1 MAASRKRRLER
12 TGLDFI
18 EESARL
24 LRSAPAGVL
33 LRYYIGSVPCILG
46 LLYFFTDVTRGAY
59 ASKHLIES
67 SLGAAALYLWM
78 KCWHTAFNSG
88 LRSVLAQEPPE
99 PWTLRRIMRLIVLQV
114 AVQPSGLFLRIVA
127 AICLLPYV
135 WVYGFYQGFGV
146 FGDGLSPSISEVARR
161 AWEQAKWQPG
171 HAHVAIACLKAFA
184 FVVWLNVLVFLFM
197 APELLRIFTGI
208 ETVFT
213 RSPMAMLNTTF
224 FIASLAI
231 TYLCFDPLRKALYVL
246 RCFYSDAVRTG
257 QDLEV
262 ELKSLHVPAARFA
275 AAALLLLSTAPLTP
289 RAFAAEPPPAV
300 ERVDSTKLSDSI
312 EDVLRRREYTWR
324 LPREKTPEE
333 EKGLLTQ
340 FIERLIETIR
350 WAIKSAL
357 KWISDLLE
365 KMSPRGG
372 SGDGAGFSWTTRG
385 ILYATIALCIGLI
398 LFFLWK
404 QRRNLRVTMV
414 AAEAMSAIPDL
425 RSDDVVADQLPEDG
439 WLKLARDLMDQ
450 GELRL
455 ALRASYLASLAHL
468 GRRELISIARHKSNL
483 DYEREL
489 RRRARSR
496 EELLSAF
503 DANLDAFECA
513 WYGLHEV
520 TADILT
526 GFNANLDRI
535 RAC

>member
-1 MAASRKRRLER
+1 MAVSRKRRLER
-12 TGLDFI
+12 TGLDLV

-24 LRSAPAGVL
+24 LRSAPPGVL

-59 ASKHLIES
+59 ASRHLIES
-67 SLGAAALYLWM
+67 SLGVAALFLWM
-78 KCWHTAFNSG
+78 KCWHAAFGSG
-88 LRSVLAQEPPE
+88 LHSVLAQEPPA
-99 PWTLRRIMRLIVLQV
+99 PWTLRRIIRLVVLQS
-114 AVQPSGLFLRIVA
+114 AVQPSGLFLRIIA

-146 FGDGLSPSISEVARR
+146 FGDGMSPSISEIARR

-171 HAHVAIACLKAFA
+171 PAHVAIGCLKAFA
-184 FVVWLNVLVFLFM
+184 FVVWLNVLVFFFV
-197 APELLRIFTGI
+197 APQLLRIFTGI
-208 ETVFT
+208 ESAFT
-213 RSPMAMLNTTF
+213 RSPLAMLNTTF
-224 FIASLAI
+224 FIASIAV

-246 RCFYSDAVRTG
+246 RCFYSEAVRTG

-262 ELKSLHVPAARFA
+262 ELKSLRAPAARFA
-275 AAALLLLSTAPLTP
+275 ATALLLFVATPLAP
-289 RAFAAEPPPAV
+289 RAFAAEPPPVV
-300 ERVDSTKLSDSI
+300 ERVDSTKLSKSI
-312 EDVLRRREYTWR
+312 EDVLQRREYTWR
-324 LPREKTPEE
+324 LPREKAPEE
-333 EKGLLTQ
+333 EKSLLTQ
-340 FIERLIETIR
+340 FIETLIKMIMKTIS
-350 WAIKSAL
+350 AIL
-357 KWISDLLE
+357 TWLGELFE
-365 KMSPRGG
+365 KMRPRGG
-372 SGDGAGFSWTTRG
+372 GDGVGFSWTTRG
-385 ILYATIALCIGLI
+385 VLYATIALCIGLL

-414 AAEAMSAIPDL
+414 AAEAMPAIPDL

-439 WLKLARDLMDQ
+439 WLKLARELMDQ

-455 ALRASYLASLAHL
+455 ALRASYLAGLAHL

-503 DANLDAFECA
+503 DANLDAFERA

-520 TADILT
+520 TRDILAA
-526 GFNANLDRI
+526 FDANLERI